1 MLMLNT
7 PPHIEKPRFQT
18 DSKESMEHPT
28 FKRIGKSLLLPGHL
42 RVDLMLM
49 LNIPLTLHLLYPH
62 HVFIIFCVCLFN
74 LKFACHDDQQTGAH
88 NVMELAYHTI

>member
-1 MLMLNT
+1 
-7 PPHIEKPRFQT
+7 
-18 DSKESMEHPT
+18 MEHPT
-28 FKRIGKSLLLPGHL
+28 FKRIPLLLPRHL
-42 RVDLMLM
+42 RVYLMLL
-49 LNIPLTLHLLYPH
+49 LNIPLTLYPH